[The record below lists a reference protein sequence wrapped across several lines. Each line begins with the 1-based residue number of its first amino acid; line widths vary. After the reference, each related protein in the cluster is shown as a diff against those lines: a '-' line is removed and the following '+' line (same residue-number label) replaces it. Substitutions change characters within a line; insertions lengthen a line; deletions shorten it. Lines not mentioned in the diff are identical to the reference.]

1 MKLSLKKAFSL
12 VEISIV
18 ILIVGILIAGVS
30 KAIDLVM
37 DSKLNSARSIT
48 KGSQILRIPN
58 VALWLETS
66 SAESW
71 PDNKRGEGQYIDNA
85 SKPVFWNDL
94 NQQISSDLGFKF
106 FGNFYYSE
114 PSFGTLPR
122 LKPLTAID
130 ANKSINYS
138 NIFDENGFTIFAV
151 VKPTSGKSILKFC
164 PQTANVTTCTG
175 NSQLSLEYDINK
187 KAKITFTGVTEP
199 ANVVAD
205 ISSLARDGG
214 GNEIEIITALGN
226 DVNVNLFSNGI
237 AYKNSSTTPY
247 KRQDYLGFFN
257 IGSDATG
264 VEYYEIIVY
273 GSFLSDNLRYK
284 VQSYLAEKYGITV
297 PKNPFIN

>member
-1 MKLSLKKAFSL
+1 MKKAFSL

-30 KAIDLVM
+30 KAIDLVS

-58 VALWLETS
+58 IVLWLETS

-71 PDNKRGEGQYIDNA
+71 PDNKRGEGEYNNTTN
-85 SKPVFWNDL
+85 KPISWNDL
-94 NQQISSDLGFKF
+94 NQQISTDLGFKF
-106 FGNFYYSE
+106 FGNFYYKE
-114 PSFGTLPR
+114 PSFGSLPR

-138 NIFDENGFTIFAV
+138 NVFVENGFTIFAV
-151 VKPTSGKSILKFC
+151 VKPVSGKSILKFC
-164 PQTANVTTCTG
+164 PQTSNITTCTG
-175 NSQLSLEYDINK
+175 NAQLSLEYDANK
-187 KAKITFTGVTEP
+187 KAKITYTGATEP
-199 ANVVAD
+199 ASVLAD
-205 ISSLARDGG
+205 ISSATRDGG
-214 GNEIEIITALGN
+214 GNEIEIISVVGN
-226 DVNVNLFSNGI
+226 DENVNLFSNGI
-237 AYKNSSTTPY
+237 VYKNSSATPY

-273 GSFLSDNLRYK
+273 GSFLGDNLRYK
-284 VQSYLAEKYGITV
+284 VQSYLAEKYGIKL
-297 PKNPFIN
+297 PQNPFVN

>member
-1 MKLSLKKAFSL
+1 MKPSLKKAFSL

-66 SAESW
+66 LAESW
-71 PDNKRGEGQYIDNA
+71 ADNKRGEGQYSNSV

-94 NQQISSDLGFKF
+94 NQQISNDLGFKF
-106 FGNFYYSE
+106 FGNFYYNE

-122 LKPLTAID
+122 LKPLAAID

-151 VKPTSGKSILKFC
+151 VKPASGKSILKFC
-164 PQTANVTTCTG
+164 PQTSNVTTCTG
-175 NSQLSLEYDINK
+175 NTQLSLEYDINK
-187 KAKITFTGVTEP
+187 KAKITFTGAIEP
-199 ANVVAD
+199 ASLVAE
-205 ISSLARDGG
+205 SVSLIRNGS
-214 GNEIEIITALGN
+214 GNEIEIIAALGN

-237 AYKNSSTTPY
+237 AYKNSSATPY

-257 IGSDATG
+257 IGSDAAG

-284 VQSYLAEKYGITV
+284 VQDYLAEKYGIKL
-297 PKNPFIN
+297 PQNPFIN

>member
-1 MKLSLKKAFSL
+1 MKSSLKKAFSL

-30 KAIDLVM
+30 KAIDLVS

-58 VALWLETS
+58 IVLWLETS

-71 PDNKRGEGQYIDNA
+71 PDNKRGQGEYYNTA
-85 SKPVFWNDL
+85 NKPIFWNDL
-94 NQQISSDLGFKF
+94 NKQISNDLGFKF
-106 FGNFYYSE
+106 LGNFYYKE
-114 PSFGTLPR
+114 PSFGTLPT
-122 LKPLTAID
+122 LKTLAAID

-151 VKPTSGKSILKFC
+151 VKPVSGKSILKFC
-164 PQTANVTTCTG
+164 PQTSNITTCTG
-175 NSQLSLEYDINK
+175 NAQLFLEYDASK
-187 KAKITFTGVTEP
+187 KAKITFTGATTP
-199 ANVVAD
+199 ASVVAE
-205 ISSLARDGG
+205 IASLARDGG
-214 GNEIEIITALGN
+214 GNEIEIISALGN

-237 AYKNSSTTPY
+237 AYKNSSATPY

-264 VEYYEIIVY
+264 VEYYEIIVF

-284 VQSYLAEKYGITV
+284 VQSYLAEKYGV
-297 PKNPFIN
+297 KLPQNPFVN

>member
-1 MKLSLKKAFSL
+1 MKKAFSL

-30 KAIDLVM
+30 KAIDLVS

-58 VALWLETS
+58 IVLWLETS

-71 PDNKRGEGQYIDNA
+71 PDNKRGEGEYNNTTN
-85 SKPVFWNDL
+85 KPISWNDL
-94 NQQISSDLGFKF
+94 NQQISTDLGFKF
-106 FGNFYYSE
+106 FGNFYYKE
-114 PSFGTLPR
+114 PSFGSLPR

-138 NIFDENGFTIFAV
+138 NVFVENGFTIFAV
-151 VKPTSGKSILKFC
+151 VKPVSGKSILKFC
-164 PQTANVTTCTG
+164 PQTSNITTCTG
-175 NSQLSLEYDINK
+175 NTQLSLEYDANK
-187 KAKITFTGVTEP
+187 KAKITFTGATEP
-199 ANVVAD
+199 ASVLAD
-205 ISSLARDGG
+205 ISSATRDGG
-214 GNEIEIITALGN
+214 GNEIEIISVVGN
-226 DVNVNLFSNGI
+226 DENVNLFSNGI
-237 AYKNSSTTPY
+237 VYKNSSATPY

-273 GSFLSDNLRYK
+273 GSFLGDNLRYK
-284 VQSYLAEKYGITV
+284 VQSYLAEKYGIKL
-297 PKNPFIN
+297 PQNPFVN